1 MNSMTTL
8 VGRDRRSRRM
18 GTAFG
23 RTGGPSLPLRGV
35 R

>member
-1 MNSMTTL
+1 MISVTTL
-8 VGRDRRSRRM
+8 VGRTRRVRRM